1 MPELQID
8 PISCSQEH
16 QSASHHKR
24 VINDDEVR
32 INENFALT
40 SSNTMNVCSCMLDCL
55 DFNGVDI
62 ADVLLERE
70 KEKGDLVS
78 AAGDAV

>member
-1 MPELQID
+1 
-8 PISCSQEH
+8 
-16 QSASHHKR
+16 
-24 VINDDEVR
+24 
-32 INENFALT
+32 
-40 SSNTMNVCSCMLDCL
+40 MLDCL